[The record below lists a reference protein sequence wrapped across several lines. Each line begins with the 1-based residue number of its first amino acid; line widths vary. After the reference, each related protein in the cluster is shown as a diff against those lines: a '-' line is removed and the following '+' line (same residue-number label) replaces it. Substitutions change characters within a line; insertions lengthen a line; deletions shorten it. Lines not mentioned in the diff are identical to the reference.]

1 MVVFILFPFYSL
13 RPIAR
18 LGHEAVDK
26 AVERSESW
34 ARRAAYEDTDLHE
47 MGCDAGVGT
56 FSLMERE
63 RLSARV
69 GSSEAHRAVTAS
81 G

>member
-34 ARRAAYEDTDLHE
+34 ARRAAYEDRDVRE
-47 MGCDAGVGT
+47 MCCPVGVGT
-56 FSLMERE
+56 FPLTLTLSLMER
-63 RLSARV
+63 
-69 GSSEAHRAVTAS
+69 HRAVTAS